1 MIIQTKRCDKM
12 EKTISATEAVRDF
25 STLLNHIKF
34 RGDRYIIKRS
44 GKPVACM
51 GSVEE
56 AKTLKPLEELKYILE
71 QLPRLE
77 NDLENFA
84 EDLVRTAVEQPLP
97 PEESPWV

>member
-1 MIIQTKRCDKM
+1 MSKRRDKM

-25 STLLNHIKF
+25 STLLNHIRF

-51 GSVEE
+51 GSFED
-56 AKTLKPLEELKYILE
+56 AKTLKPLEELKYVLE
-71 QLPRLE
+71 QLPKLG

-84 EDLVRTAVEQPLP
+84 EDLVSTAVEQPLP
-97 PEESPWV
+97 PEETPWV